1 MYQQISIAPIQ
12 YIIDI
17 AKNMYWGTCG
27 MLTYPCKGSVYMFVC
42 VLRFYSYQCALIRIM
57 SLSSSPPSPQPWP
70 QPWPLPSPPLPPL
83 PPPPPSSLSS
93 SCLIMSCHVVVCSM
107 TWHIVMC
114 RDVSWWCRGVN
125 HNHNHNHNHIVL
137 HRMSNIDHHF
147 MQISH
152 DSYLILRL

>member
-17 AKNMYWGTCG
+17 TKKNMYWETCG

-70 QPWPLPSPPLPPL
+70 QPWPLPSPPLPPP
-83 PPPPPSSLSS
+83 PPPPPSLLLS
-93 SCLIMSCHVVVCSM
+93 SCLPSM
-107 TWHIVMC
+107 AWQY
-114 RDVSWWCRGVN
+114 RDVSSWCRVVN
-125 HNHNHNHNHIVL
+125 HNTIIVVIISY
-137 HRMSNIDHHF
+137 RIAPYEQYWSSFYANITWFIFDLA
-147 MQISH
+147 S
-152 DSYLILRL
+152 LRP